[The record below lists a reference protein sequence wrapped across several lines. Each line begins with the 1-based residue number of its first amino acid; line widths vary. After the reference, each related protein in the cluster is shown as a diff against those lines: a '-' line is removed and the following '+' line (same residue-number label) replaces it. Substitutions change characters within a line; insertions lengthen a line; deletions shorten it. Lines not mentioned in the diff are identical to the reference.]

1 MQDPF
6 ECPPADHHLCISSAL
21 EQAET
26 LCKDRNVR
34 LTPIRHR
41 VLELV
46 WQQHRPV
53 GAYDLLE
60 QLQEQGRVAPP
71 TVYRALDFLQQQGLI
86 HRLES
91 LNAFVGCSH
100 PQHPHEGQF
109 LICQS
114 CRSLVEITDSEIS
127 RTIKKSADNSGF
139 RALQGTRQRY
149 SWRAGLIH
157 YLYSICYSRLYDV
170 LHQNGEI
177 KWCKE
182 LTLAPS

>member
-6 ECPPADHHLCISSAL
+6 ECTPSVHRQCVSSAL
-21 EQAET
+21 AQAENI
-26 LCKDRNVR
+26 CRQQKVR
-34 LTPIRHR
+34 LTPTRRR

-60 QLQEQGRVAPP
+60 QLQQQGRVAPP

-91 LNAFVGCSH
+91 LNAFIGCAQPES
-100 PQHPHEGQF
+100 PHQGQF

-114 CRSLVEITDSEIS
+114 CRSLAEITDPKIS
-127 RTIKKSADNSGF
+127 QTINRSALTSGF
-139 RALQGTRQRY
+139 TPLSQTVEIMGICATCRQ
-149 SWRAGLIH
+149 
-157 YLYSICYSRLYDV
+157 
-170 LHQNGEI
+170 
-177 KWCKE
+177 KE
-182 LTLAPS
+182 LADG

>member
-6 ECPPADHHLCISSAL
+6 ECTPSVHRNCVSTAL
-21 EQAET
+21 EQAEII
-26 LCKDRNVR
+26 CRQQHVC
-34 LTPIRHR
+34 LTPTRRR

-60 QLQEQGRVAPP
+60 QLQQQGRVAPP

-91 LNAFVGCSH
+91 LNAFVGCAQ
-100 PQHPHEGQF
+100 PQHPHQGQF

-114 CRSLVEITDSEIS
+114 CRNLAEIADPKISQAINSSALTAGFTPLSQTVEVMGLC
-127 RTIKKSADNSGF
+127 A
-139 RALQGTRQRY
+139 ACRQ
-149 SWRAGLIH
+149 
-157 YLYSICYSRLYDV
+157 
-170 LHQNGEI
+170 
-177 KWCKE
+177 KE
-182 LTLAPS
+182 LADG

>member
-6 ECPPADHHLCISSAL
+6 ECTASLHRQCISSAL

-26 LCKDRNVR
+26 ICRRQQVR
-34 LTPIRHR
+34 LTPTRRR

-60 QLQEQGRVAPP
+60 QLQQRGRVAPP

-91 LNAFVGCSH
+91 LNAFIGCTQ
-100 PQHPHEGQF
+100 PQRPHQGQF
-109 LICQS
+109 LICRS
-114 CRSLVEITDSEIS
+114 CRSLAEIADPNIS
-127 RTIKKSADNSGF
+127 RAINSSARQVGF
-139 RALQGTRQRY
+139 IPLNQTVEVMGLCAGCRQ
-149 SWRAGLIH
+149 
-157 YLYSICYSRLYDV
+157 
-170 LHQNGEI
+170 
-177 KWCKE
+177 KE
-182 LTLAPS
+182 LADG